1 MPPIN
6 TRQDFTAFVKELHS
20 DLKANPDEW
29 ENTTLE
35 TFLEA
40 LAAYAEDIQG
50 YYDNRQ
56 PGTDA
61 DAPRWQTFADML
73 RGASVYE

>member
-1 MPPIN
+1 MSPIN
-6 TRQDFTAFVKELHS
+6 TRKDFTAFVKELHS
-20 DLKANPDEW
+20 DLKANPNQW

-40 LAAYAEDIQG
+40 LSAYAEDIQG

-56 PGTDA
+56 PA
-61 DAPRWQTFADML
+61 NEASWQTFADML
-73 RGASVYE
+73 RGASGYE